1 MEKKT
6 ILRIAIAILWIGVGV
21 FEIVRGSTV
30 PGIISLVVGAVFAFD
45 AFRTMNKNK
54 KSRSRGTI
62 KWKN

>member
-54 KSRSRGTI
+54 K
-62 KWKN
+62 